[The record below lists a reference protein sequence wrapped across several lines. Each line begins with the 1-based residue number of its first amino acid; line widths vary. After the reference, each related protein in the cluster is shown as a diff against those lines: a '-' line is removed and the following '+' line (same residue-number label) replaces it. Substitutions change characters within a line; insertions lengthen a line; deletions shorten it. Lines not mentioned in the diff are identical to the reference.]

1 MFPLA
6 VLERDFTHDHFAST
20 ANTSADF
27 ARISFSADS
36 FADFLALMIFFFLS
50 ISPFRSLSSC
60 CFAFTESSSISFSAD
75 SFAAFL
81 ALMTFFFASISLFRD
96 LSSFCFAF
104 IDSSSI
110 SFASASVFSASL
122 IAALSPAIFSFC
134 DFTASSAAL

>member
-6 VLERDFTHDHFAST
+6 VLERAFTHDHFAST
-20 ANTSADF
+20 ATTSADF
-27 ARISFSADS
+27 AF
-36 FADFLALMIFFFLS
+36 
-50 ISPFRSLSSC
+50 
-60 CFAFTESSSISFSAD
+60 ISFSAD

-122 IAALSPAIFSFC
+122 IAALNPAIFSFC